1 MRMRRIQAEMN
12 SGLRQ
17 VAAKAAP
24 MTTGLLMA
32 WRPPISGRA
41 HRTARR
47 IEPIIL

>member
-1 MRMRRIQAEMN
+1 MN

-17 VAAKAAP
+17 VTAKAAP
-24 MTTGLLMA
+24 MTTDLLME

-47 IEPIIL
+47 IELVAL